1 MTRIADL
8 PTCERP
14 RERLARLGPEA
25 LAERELLALVLGS
38 GRLGESALDVAAALL
53 SEFGGLAQLARAR
66 PEELRRRGGIGA
78 ARAAA
83 LVAAFRLGR
92 LAADAVDEAPVLRCA
107 EDVAAVALRELAGL
121 RRERVIVLVCDGA
134 NRLRHV
140 VTVAEGSIDRAPFPV
155 REILQAV
162 LRHDGKAFAVAHNHP
177 SGEPT
182 PSQADVDATR
192 AIEEA
197 ARSVRVR
204 FLDHLVVAEAQWAS
218 AATPDRGTHG

>member
-8 PTCERP
+8 PARDRP
-14 RERLARLGPEA
+14 RERLLRLGPEA
-25 LAERELLALVLGS
+25 LAERELLALVLGA
-38 GRLGESALDVAAALL
+38 GRRGESALEVAAGLL
-53 SEFGGLAQLARAR
+53 GEFGGLSQLARAR
-66 PEELRRRGGIGA
+66 PEELRRRSAIGA

-83 LVAAFRLGR
+83 LVAAFRLGQ
-92 LAADAVDEAPVLRCA
+92 LAADAVDEAPVLRGP
-107 EDVAAVALRELAGL
+107 EDVAAVALGELGAL
-121 RRERVIVLVCDGA
+121 RRERVIVLVCDGG

-177 SGEPT
+177 SGDPT
-182 PSQADVDATR
+182 PSQADVEATR

-204 FLDHLVVAEAQWAS
+204 FLDHVVTAGAQWKS
-218 AATPDRGTHG
+218 AATPDRRMHG

>member
-1 MTRIADL
+1 MADL
-8 PTCERP
+8 PARERP
-14 RERLARLGPEA
+14 RERLLRLGPEA

-38 GRLGESALDVAAALL
+38 GRRGESALEVAAALL
-53 SEFGGLAQLARAR
+53 AEFGGLAQLARAR

-92 LAADAVDEAPVLRCA
+92 LAVDAVDEAPTLRGA

-121 RRERVIVLVCDGA
+121 RCERVIVLVCDGA

-177 SGEPT
+177 SGDST
-182 PSQADVDATR
+182 PGQAAVEASR

-197 ARSVRVR
+197 ARSVRLR
-204 FLDHLVVAEAQWAS
+204 FLDHVVTGNGDWQRAS
-218 AATPDRGTHG
+218 

>member
-1 MTRIADL
+1 MTRMADL
-8 PTCERP
+8 PARERP

-25 LAERELLALVLGS
+25 LAERELLALVLGA
-38 GRLGESALDVAAALL
+38 GRPGESALDVAGALMA
-53 SEFGGLAQLARAR
+53 EFGGLAQLARAR
-66 PEELRRRGGIGA
+66 PEELSRRSGIGA

-140 VTVAEGSIDRAPFPV
+140 VTVAEGSIDRSPFPV
-155 REILQAV
+155 REVLQAV

-177 SGEPT
+177 SGGPT
-182 PSQADVDATR
+182 PSDADIEATE
-192 AIEEA
+192 AIAEA

-204 FLDHLVVAEAQWAS
+204 FFDHVVVTDSGCRSARREA
-218 AATPDRGTHG
+218 RV